1 MTDILQQKRF
11 LSLDVL
17 RGLTIC
23 FMIIVN
29 TGAPGVQ
36 AYPPLEHAHW
46 FGFTPTDLVFPT
58 FMFVV
63 GNAMSFSMPKYV
75 QRGPAAFWGKVAKRT
90 VIIFLL
96 GYLMYWFP
104 FFHFTDSGQ
113 FSWKPFSHTRIMG
126 VLQRIALGYFFG
138 SIIVYY
144 LSTRAVIIL
153 SVFLLLGYWAILYLF
168 GDPAAPLSMTG
179 NAVLKLD
186 RFLFGDNHLYHGEG
200 IPFDPEGVL
209 STLPAIVNVLYGY
222 LTGKYI
228 REKGTSYETVARMM
242 IAGSL
247 LVFVALFWNLSFP
260 IAKKL
265 WTSPFVL
272 YTVGLDLIILG
283 ILMYALELHTTFQQ
297 PAFRKLSYFFL
308 VFGRNPLFLYLVSE
322 LLIEI
327 FWMIPVGD
335 DDLPQ
340 WVSDHIYQRI
350 ATGAFGG
357 LLYSLS
363 YMLICWLIG
372 YWLDRR
378 KIYIKV

>member
-1 MTDILQQKRF
+1 MNLSSSQRF

-29 TGAPGVQ
+29 TSAPGVQ

-63 GNAMSFSMPKYV
+63 GNAMSFSMKKYI
-75 QRGPAAFWGKVAKRT
+75 QQGSAAFWKKVVKRT
-90 VIIFLL
+90 IIIFLL

-104 FFHFTDSGQ
+104 FFYFTDSGQ
-113 FSWKPFSHTRIMG
+113 WAWKPFSHTRIMG

-138 SIIVYY
+138 SLIVYY
-144 LSTRAVIIL
+144 LSQRAATLL
-153 SVFLLLGYWAILYLF
+153 SIAILLGYWGLLYLF
-168 GDPAAPLSMTG
+168 GDPQAPLSMTG

-186 RFLFGDNHLYHGEG
+186 RWLFGDNHLYHGEG

-209 STLPAIVNVLYGY
+209 STLPAIVNVVWGY
-222 LTGKYI
+222 YAGKFI
-228 REKGTSYETVARMM
+228 QEKGKTYETIAKLMM
-242 IAGSL
+242 VGAIL
-247 LVFVALFWNLSFP
+247 CFIALFWNQSFP

-265 WTSPFVL
+265 WTSSFVL
-272 YTVGLDLIILG
+272 YTVGLDLLILG
-283 ILMYALELHTTFQQ
+283 PLMYGLELRTDLAQR
-297 PAFRKLSYFFL
+297 PVMRKLTYFFE
-308 VFGRNPLFLYLVSE
+308 VFGRNPLFIYLVSE

-327 FWMIPVGD
+327 LWMIPVGE

-340 WVSDHIYQRI
+340 WVSDHIFQKI
-350 ATGAFGG
+350 AAGAFGG
-357 LLYSLS
+357 LLYSLT
-363 YMLICWLIG
+363 YMGICWLVG
-372 YWLDRR
+372 YFLDRK

>member
-1 MTDILQQKRF
+1 MTDILQKRF

-17 RGLTIC
+17 RGMTIC

-63 GNAMSFSMPKYV
+63 GNAMSFSMPKYIE
-75 QRGPAAFWGKVAKRT
+75 RGPAIFWQKVIKRT

-104 FFHFTDSGQ
+104 FFDFTDSGQ
-113 FSWKPFSHTRIMG
+113 FYWKPFSHTRIMG

-144 LSTRAVIIL
+144 LSTRAVILL
-153 SVFLLLGYWAILYLF
+153 SALMLLGYWALLYLF
-168 GDPAAPLSMTG
+168 GDPHAPLSMTG
-179 NAVLKLD
+179 NAVLRLD

-200 IPFDPEGVL
+200 IHFDPEGVL

-222 LTGKYI
+222 LAGKFI
-228 REKGTSYETVARMM
+228 QEKGKSYETIARLM
-242 IAGSL
+242 IWGSL

-272 YTVGLDLIILG
+272 YTVGLDLLILG
-283 ILMYALELHTTFQQ
+283 VLMYVLEVRTDVLNRPGMQ
-297 PAFRKLSYFFL
+297 RLIYFFL

-322 LLIEI
+322 LLITI
-327 FWMIPVGD
+327 LWMIPVGD
-335 DDLPQ
+335 NDLPQ
-340 WVSDHIYQRI
+340 WVSDHIFQKI

-372 YWLDRR
+372 LWLDRR
-378 KIYIKV
+378 RIYIRV